1 MLFNTRGLIMIHKM
15 KLLESEF
22 DNIKY
27 NGKILEVRLNDEKRK
42 SIKSGDKIIFYKL
55 PYMKESILV
64 NVEQVFAFSSFIEV
78 YTKIPIAYF
87 GYKNMSIEEI
97 TNKIYTIYTK
107 EQEKARGVVAI
118 KFNVEK

>member
-1 MLFNTRGLIMIHKM
+1 MIHKM

-22 DNIKY
+22 DNVKY
-27 NGKILEVRLNDEKRK
+27 NDKILEVRLNDEKRK

-55 PYMKESILV
+55 PYMKECILV
-64 NVEQVFAFSSFIEV
+64 NVEQVFVFSSFIEV
-78 YTKIPIAYF
+78 YTKFPSAYF

-97 TNKIYTIYTK
+97 INKIYTIYTR
-107 EQEKARGVVAI
+107 EQEENRGVVAI